1 MGAGALAVAGGLIV
15 LANRRGMARLARERG
30 QWEVAEER
38 YRELEHRTNRIAAHV
53 AGMQFQL
60 KQEPDGRRSLLYA
73 SEGGRGIFGIGAS
86 PAPMDFSAVWNR
98 IHPGDFERVGRTL
111 DASARAASLWQCE
124 YRIVL
129 ADGTV
134 RWHSGA
140 ATPER
145 RVDGAVYW
153 YGVINDVTNQ
163 KLADQTNEES
173 RTLLQSVFSGA
184 DLGVFVIDVTPGG
197 DFRFVAVNPAYE
209 RLTGLQV
216 DDMHGRTPHELRP
229 QISEALAESLC
240 ACFRRGVQSIGPM
253 ETEDSFLADGRPRWW
268 HTRLAASR
276 DSSGRVVRLVGHS
289 VDITDR
295 KIIELRLQSLTERLQ
310 LATDAAQAGIWDHD
324 IPGDRLVW
332 DQRMHS
338 LYGLTPAEFDGRC
351 QTWLGR
357 IHPDDA
363 VRVAREQREAMEG
376 TAEFATSFRIIR
388 PDGEEREIRASAKV
402 QRNPEG
408 RPFRMVGVNWDVTA
422 DRRAQVELAM
432 AHAAAVDLNGQLEQ
446 ALSRANLFAQDAA
459 AATVAKSE
467 FLANMSHEIRTPLN
481 AIIGM
486 SGFLLGTNLSEEQ
499 REFSETIRSSGDGLL
514 GLINDIL
521 DYTKIE
527 SGRLELE
534 QRAFDLRV
542 CVESALDVLA
552 GRSAEKGIDL
562 LCAIHSGVPEVIQ
575 GDETRLRQ
583 VLVNLL
589 SNAVKFTARGEVLLS
604 VSACGSDG
612 DGVRLKFAIH
622 DSGIGIPP
630 DRMDR
635 LFKSFSQVDAS
646 THRNYGGTGLGLAI
660 CKRIVGLMNGRIWA
674 ESSAGLGSV
683 FQFEIEARPAACEPR
698 RFAGSRPAML
708 AGKRVL
714 IVDDNAT
721 SCRVLCQQFIGWGL
735 VPRAVATVAEAAAV
749 IAREGAFDFAL
760 VDVEMPDSG
769 APEAVAQI
777 RRAQPARNLP
787 VALLTRPGW
796 SRGTEDAAV
805 AGFVSKP
812 VKASVLFDVIMEAL
826 HGQRAERPA
835 PVSEGAA
842 MAEEHPLTILVAEDN
857 PVNRRV
863 ALLMLK
869 RLGYGAD
876 IAEDGREAC
885 AAVAR
890 RPYDLL
896 LMDMQMPEM
905 DGLQAAREICLRH
918 PANARPRIVAMTANA
933 TNEDRDGCFAAGMD
947 EFLTKPVRT
956 ADLQRALQ
964 ATPSRCAVSVAA

>member
-1 MGAGALAVAGGLIV
+1 MVAGGLIV
-15 LANRRGMARLARERG
+15 RANRRWKARLAHECRQREI
-30 QWEVAEER
+30 AEER
-38 YRELEHRTNRIAAHV
+38 SRELEHRSLQIAANV

-60 KQEPDGRRSLLYA
+60 RQEPDGRRSFLYV
-73 SEGGRGIFGIGAS
+73 SERIREVFGMGAS
-86 PAPMDFSAVWNR
+86 PAIVDFSAVWNR
-98 IHPGDFERVGRTL
+98 IHPGDVERVGRAL
-111 DASARAASLWQCE
+111 DDSARTVSPWHCE
-124 YRIVL
+124 YRIQL

-134 RWHSGA
+134 RWHCGD
-140 ATPER
+140 ATTER
-145 RVDGAVYW
+145 PADGAVLW
-153 YGVINDVTNQ
+153 YGVINDVTNE
-163 KLADQTNEES
+163 KLANQSNEES
-173 RTLLQSVFSGA
+173 RMLLRNVFSGA
-184 DLGVFVIDVTPGG
+184 DLGVFVIDVTAGG
-197 DFRFVAVNPAYE
+197 EFRFLAVNPAYE
-209 RLTGLQV
+209 RLTGIQA

-229 QISEALAESLC
+229 QISEELAESLC
-240 ACFRRGVQSIGPM
+240 TCFRLGVQSIGPM
-253 ETEDSFLADGRPRWW
+253 EAEESFLAEGGPRWW
-268 HTRLAASR
+268 HTRLTASR

-295 KIIELRLQSLTERLQ
+295 KVIELRLQSLTERLQ
-310 LATDAAQAGIWDHD
+310 LATDAAQVGIWDHD
-324 IPGDRLVW
+324 IRGDLLVW
-332 DQRMHS
+332 DQRMYS

-357 IHPDDA
+357 IHPDDVA
-363 VRVAREQREAMEG
+363 RVGREQREAMEG
-376 TAEFATSFRIIR
+376 RAEFTTSFRIVR
-388 PDGEEREIRASAKV
+388 PDGEEREICASAQL
-402 QRNPEG
+402 QRDPEG
-408 RPFRMVGVNWDVTA
+408 HPLRMVGVNWDVTA
-422 DRRAQVELAM
+422 ERRAQAEVARS
-432 AHAAAVDLNGQLEQ
+432 HAAAVDLNGQLED
-446 ALSRANLFAQDAA
+446 ALSRANLLAQDAA

-486 SGFLLGTNLSEEQ
+486 SGFLLGTNLTDEQ

-514 GLINDIL
+514 ALINDIL
-521 DYTKIE
+521 DYTEIE

-534 QRAFDLRV
+534 QRSFDLRV

-552 GRSAEKGIDL
+552 GRAAEKRIDV
-562 LCAIHSGVPEVIQ
+562 LCAIQSGVPEMIQ

-604 VSACGSDG
+604 VSAVGSDG

-630 DRMDR
+630 EGMDR
-635 LFKSFSQVDAS
+635 LFKTFSQVDAS
-646 THRNYGGTGLGLAI
+646 THRQFGGTGLGLAI

-674 ESSAGLGSV
+674 ESSTGLGSV
-683 FQFEIEARPAACEPR
+683 FQFEIEAKPVAFEPR
-698 RFAGSRPAML
+698 RFSVGRVSSL

-714 IVDDNAT
+714 ILDDNAT

-735 VPRAVATVAEAAAV
+735 VPRAVATVSEASAV

-769 APEAVAQI
+769 APEAVTQI
-777 RRAQPARNLP
+777 RRAQSTCPLP

-796 SRGTEDAAV
+796 SRGTEDAGV
-805 AGFVSKP
+805 AGFVGKP
-812 VKASVLFDVIMEAL
+812 VKAGVLFDVLMEAM

-835 PVSEGAA
+835 PVTEGAA
-842 MAEEHPLTILVAEDN
+842 MAEEHPLAILVAEDN

-876 IAEDGREAC
+876 IAENGREAC

-890 RPYDLL
+890 RPYDLV

-933 TNEDRDGCFAAGMD
+933 TNEDRDGCFAAGME

-956 ADLQRALQ
+956 ADLQRALR